1 MTQNV
6 PNDGKRKPGQ
16 TIDEYLATLDEL
28 GRRKLALALIRAGD
42 SSRVANDVTAKDLPE
57 LDMAAVSGQLHNFD
71 LSDPEIAGELIKLMV
86 EEQNVSPKIPP
97 TEVTSQLNE
106 TSFPHDSAPL
116 QGPQLS

>member
-6 PNDGKRKPGQ
+6 PNDGKRNPGQ

-71 LSDPEIAGELIKLMV
+71 LSDPEIAELIKLMV

>member
-6 PNDGKRKPGQ
+6 PNDGKRNPGQ

-71 LSDPEIAGELIKLMV
+71 LSGELIKLMV